1 MTLPAEPCVADR
13 LDRALSVLI
22 ADAAIAAQLASDVLA
37 LPEADADAGQ
47 RAIAHGVLALCAL
60 REGEVADG
68 VRHIDAAQVLLGAG
82 AADVRAA
89 QLLEHVRAQ
98 WHRREGRLAEAE
110 TLLRALHARA
120 EQRPAG
126 DAYLTAAALGIVL
139 SMRGDDD
146 GALETF
152 YGALVLAR
160 RSGADTLLVNAL
172 NNLGSYHSDLH
183 NFEDARPML
192 EECLQGALRL
202 GSRRQIIY
210 AAGTL
215 TQCLGLKGRPA
226 EALAVARAHLIGN
239 IRADDLPALQRDEEI
254 AQALLDNGLVDEA
267 EAALGEELHDD
278 TMSNEQATARVCLHA
293 RILLQ
298 RGRAGE
304 ALRLC
309 LDRQAVLQQEG
320 GTSTGA
326 IDRVDLLRVTAQ
338 AAAAVADH
346 ALAYT
351 QLDHAWAIYER
362 LLGRAA
368 KARRLGLEIVHRL
381 GEAERE
387 RDTARRVAAGLE
399 SLNASLRAQVAENER
414 LQQQLRLQ
422 VLEDP
427 LTGLHNRR
435 YLQETGA
442 ALLALARRR
451 GDPLAA
457 GIVDLDH
464 FKRVNDRHGH
474 DAGDRVLQGFARLA
488 RGALR
493 ASDLVCRSGGEE
505 FVLLLP
511 GADAAQARARLERML
526 GEFRSV
532 VFEGAGAHFACTFSA
547 GIALPLADES
557 LEHLL
562 RRADVALYAAKAAGR
577 ARVVIASEKSI
588 ET

>member
-1 MTLPAEPCVADR
+1 
-13 LDRALSVLI
+13 
-22 ADAAIAAQLASDVLA
+22 
-37 LPEADADAGQ
+37 
-47 RAIAHGVLALCAL
+47 
-60 REGEVADG
+60 
-68 VRHIDAAQVLLGAG
+68 
-82 AADVRAA
+82 
-89 QLLEHVRAQ
+89 
-98 WHRREGRLAEAE
+98 
-110 TLLRALHARA
+110 
-120 EQRPAG
+120 
-126 DAYLTAAALGIVL
+126 
-139 SMRGDDD
+139 
-146 GALETF
+146 
-152 YGALVLAR
+152 
-160 RSGADTLLVNAL
+160 
-172 NNLGSYHSDLH
+172 
-183 NFEDARPML
+183 
-192 EECLQGALRL
+192 
-202 GSRRQIIY
+202 
-210 AAGTL
+210 
-215 TQCLGLKGRPA
+215 
-226 EALAVARAHLIGN
+226 
-239 IRADDLPALQRDEEI
+239 
-254 AQALLDNGLVDEA
+254 
-267 EAALGEELHDD
+267 
-278 TMSNEQATARVCLHA
+278 
-293 RILLQ
+293 
-298 RGRAGE
+298 
-304 ALRLC
+304 
-309 LDRQAVLQQEG
+309 
-320 GTSTGA
+320 
-326 IDRVDLLRVTAQ
+326 
-338 AAAAVADH
+338 
-346 ALAYT
+346 
-351 QLDHAWAIYER
+351 
-362 LLGRAA
+362 
-368 KARRLGLEIVHRL
+368 
-381 GEAERE
+381 
-387 RDTARRVAAGLE
+387 VAAGLE